1 MLKQLCTLS
10 LITFTLLLLACNKE
24 NDELYYVPINFNSSV
39 YDTNKTRV
47 TEDSWDSGDK
57 IGVFAIKSGT
67 SLHKGAII
75 ENYDNLLFST
85 LGSGVFTY
93 ENQPVYYPKD
103 GSEIDI
109 ISYYPYLPNLIS
121 YTYPIDIVNQVDFM
135 YSNNLKNASKYN
147 KDNTLIFIRVLS
159 KLSITIDSEA
169 SFTVEINGV
178 KTKAAFSLANGQ
190 FTIDDISVGKLMLTP
205 SNIDGSGLKEINCFL
220 LPTTEKN
227 CIEVFFKQN
236 DSAVYKWTVPHALEK
251 GKHYIY
257 NLKLN
262 NASNKVVSATSYI
275 AYTS

>member
-1 MLKQLCTLS
+1 MLFRS
-10 LITFTLLLLACNKE
+10 
-24 NDELYYVPINFNSSV
+24 
-39 YDTNKTRV
+39 
-47 TEDSWDSGDK
+47 
-57 IGVFAIKSGT
+57 
-67 SLHKGAII
+67 
-75 ENYDNLLFST
+75 
-85 LGSGVFTY
+85 
-93 ENQPVYYPKD
+93 
-103 GSEIDI
+103 
-109 ISYYPYLPNLIS
+109 
-121 YTYPIDIVNQVDFM
+121 
-135 YSNNLKNASKYN
+135 LKNASKYN